1 MTGFRSYRQVAGI
14 VAFLAMAIPGTGL
27 VAQETAILAGGC
39 YWCVESDFDS
49 VDGVVSTTSGFIGG
63 KVDNPSYK
71 QVTKGKTG
79 HYEAVLIEYDPE
91 IVSYRE
97 LLDLFF
103 RSIDPTDPGGQFC
116 DRGDAYRTA
125 VFVNNPEERKIA
137 REAKRVAQAD
147 LGKRVVTQIHNA
159 GAFWPGPD
167 NHQDYYLGTRSVLT
181 RFGLLTQA
189 EAYKRYR
196 KSCGRDKRVKDLW
209 GDAAPFVH

>member
-1 MTGFRSYRQVAGI
+1 MTGFRSYRQIAGI

-27 VAQETAILAGGC
+27 VAKETAILAGGC

-63 KVDNPSYK
+63 KVDSPSYK
-71 QVTKGKTG
+71 QVTRGKTG

-125 VFVNNPEERKIA
+125 VFVNSPEERKIA

-159 GAFWPGPD
+159 DTFWPGPD
-167 NHQDYYLGTRSVLT
+167 KHQDYYLGTRSVLT